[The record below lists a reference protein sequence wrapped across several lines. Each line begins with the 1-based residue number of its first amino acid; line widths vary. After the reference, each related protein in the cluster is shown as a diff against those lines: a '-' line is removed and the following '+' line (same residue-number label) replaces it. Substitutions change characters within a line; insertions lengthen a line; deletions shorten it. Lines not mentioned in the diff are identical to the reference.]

1 MIKLIKNRHKIDEK
15 YFVSRL
21 SELSRILDLKGD
33 ISIKLGSSQESQAL
47 NLEYLQ
53 KDYPT
58 DVLSF
63 PLQQQLP
70 GGFYLGDIFICF
82 PLAQEQAQKFDIPP
96 NNELLRLMIHGILH
110 LAGYD
115 HEQDTGEMEKLQEK
129 LLSELENL
137 KP

>member
-1 MIKLIKNRHKIDEK
+1 MIKLIGNRYQIDEK
-15 YFVSRL
+15 YFASRL

-82 PLAQEQAQKFDIPP
+82 PLAQEQALKFDIPP

-115 HEQDTGEMEKLQEK
+115 HEQDAGEMEKLQER
-129 LLSELENL
+129 LLSDLLNL

>member
-1 MIKLIKNRHKIDEK
+1 MIKLIKNKYQIDEK

-33 ISIKLGSSQESQAL
+33 VSIKLGSSQESQDL

-63 PLQQQLP
+63 PLRQQLP

-82 PLAQEQAQKFDIPP
+82 PLAREQAQQFGIPP

-115 HEQDTGEMEKLQEK
+115 HEQDAGEMEKLQER
-129 LLSELENL
+129 LLSDLLNL